1 MKNDNEAIFI
11 MTRKKSLFIYYT
23 LAIIVYLTML
33 LFGIGSILLE
43 SILAK
48 IVGIFLIFFTFYGFF
63 YLFDIKFIA
72 CYQDFFVIR
81 RAFFMQKFYYNEFK
95 SYLPNCGVMC
105 SLMLKFKKFKLP
117 LHINQELFSQDEF
130 NSFIEILQN
139 HNIKRY
145 NWFD

>member
-1 MKNDNEAIFI
+1 
-11 MTRKKSLFIYYT
+11 
-23 LAIIVYLTML
+23 
-33 LFGIGSILLE
+33 
-43 SILAK
+43 
-48 IVGIFLIFFTFYGFF
+48 
-63 YLFDIKFIA
+63 
-72 CYQDFFVIR
+72 
-81 RAFFMQKFYYNEFK
+81 MQKFYYNEFK

-117 LHINQELFSQDEF
+117 LHINQKLFSQDEL